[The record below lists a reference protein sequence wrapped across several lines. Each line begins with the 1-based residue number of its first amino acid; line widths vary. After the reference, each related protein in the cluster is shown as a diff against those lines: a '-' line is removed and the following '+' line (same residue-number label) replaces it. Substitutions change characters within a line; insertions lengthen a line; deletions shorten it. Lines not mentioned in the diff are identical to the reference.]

1 MKKEKT
7 IGLLELQADKVKLEG
22 DRAVLGERLQALNA
36 EREKS
41 QQQLIMI
48 AGALQAL
55 GHLIQTVDPEISLE
69 EQVEADLNLDETH
82 GPGPCLLY
90 TSPSPRD

>member
-7 IGLLELQADKVKLEG
+7 IGLLELQAEKAKLEG

-48 AGALQAL
+48 AGALQAID
-55 GHLIQTVDPEISLE
+55 HLIQSVDPEISLE
-69 EQVEADLNLDETH
+69 EEVEANLSLDEEK
-82 GPGPCLLY
+82 
-90 TSPSPRD
+90 

>member
-7 IGLLELQADKVKLEG
+7 VGLLELQKEKAKLEG
-22 DRAVLGERLQALNA
+22 DRAVQGERLQALNA

-48 AGALQAL
+48 AGALQAID
-55 GHLIQTVDPEISLE
+55 HLIQTVDPEISLE
-69 EQVEADLNLDETH
+69 EEVEANLSLDEEK
-82 GPGPCLLY
+82 
-90 TSPSPRD
+90 

>member
-7 IGLLELQADKVKLEG
+7 IGLLELQKEKAKLEG

-69 EQVEADLNLDETH
+69 EEVEANLSLDEEK
-82 GPGPCLLY
+82 
-90 TSPSPRD
+90 

>member
-7 IGLLELQADKVKLEG
+7 IGLLELQKEKAKLEG

-41 QQQLIMI
+41 SQQLTMI
-48 AGALQAL
+48 AGALQ
-55 GHLIQTVDPEISLE
+55 TVNHFIDKIDPEIDLSDE
-69 EQVEADLNLDETH
+69 EK
-82 GPGPCLLY
+82 
-90 TSPSPRD
+90 

>member
-1 MKKEKT
+1 MTKEKT
-7 IGLLELQADKVKLEG
+7 VGLLELQKEKVKLEG

-48 AGALQAL
+48 AGALQAVN
-55 GHLIQTVDPEISLE
+55 HLIGTIDPEISLE
-69 EQVEADLNLDETH
+69 EQVETELSLDEEK
-82 GPGPCLLY
+82 
-90 TSPSPRD
+90 

>member
-1 MKKEKT
+1 MKKEKS
-7 IGLLELQADKVKLEG
+7 IGSLELQAEKAKLEG
-22 DRAVLGERLQALNA
+22 DRAVNGERLQALNA

-41 QQQLIMI
+41 TQQLIMI

-82 GPGPCLLY
+82 GPGP
-90 TSPSPRD
+90 DEEK

>member
-7 IGLLELQADKVKLEG
+7 IGLLELQKEKAKLEG

-41 QQQLIMI
+41 TQQLIMI

-55 GHLIQTVDPEISLE
+55 GQLIQSVDPEISLE
-69 EQVEADLNLDETH
+69 EQVEADLNLDETINQTQ
-82 GPGPCLLY
+82 PGP
-90 TSPSPRD
+90 

>member
-7 IGLLELQADKVKLEG
+7 IGLLELQAEKAKLEG

-41 QQQLIMI
+41 SQQLIMI
-48 AGALQAL
+48 AGALQAID
-55 GHLIQTVDPEISLE
+55 HLIQTVDPEISLE
-69 EQVEADLNLDETH
+69 EEVEANLSLDEEK
-82 GPGPCLLY
+82 
-90 TSPSPRD
+90 

>member
-7 IGLLELQADKVKLEG
+7 IGLLELQKEKAKLEG

-69 EQVEADLNLDETH
+69 EQVEANLNLDETH
-82 GPGPCLLY
+82 GPGP
-90 TSPSPRD
+90 DEEK

>member
-7 IGLLELQADKVKLEG
+7 IGLLELQKEKAKLEG
-22 DRAVLGERLQALNA
+22 DRAVLGERVQALNL

-48 AGALQAL
+48 AGALQAID
-55 GHLIQTVDPEISLE
+55 HLIQSVDSEISLE
-69 EQVEADLNLDETH
+69 EEIESNLSLDKEK
-82 GPGPCLLY
+82 
-90 TSPSPRD
+90 

>member
-7 IGLLELQADKVKLEG
+7 IGLLELQKEKAKLEG

-41 QQQLIMI
+41 TQQLIMI

-55 GHLIQTVDPEISLE
+55 DQLIQTVDPEISLE

-82 GPGPCLLY
+82 GPGP
-90 TSPSPRD
+90 DEEK

>member
-1 MKKEKT
+1 MKKEKS
-7 IGLLELQADKVKLEG
+7 IGLLELQAEKAKLEG

-48 AGALQAL
+48 AGALQAID
-55 GHLIQTVDPEISLE
+55 HLIQTVDSEISLE
-69 EQVEADLNLDETH
+69 EEVEANLSLDEEK
-82 GPGPCLLY
+82 
-90 TSPSPRD
+90 

>member
-7 IGLLELQADKVKLEG
+7 VGLLELQAEKAKLEG
-22 DRAVLGERLQALNA
+22 DRAVHGERLQALNA

-48 AGALQAL
+48 AGALQAID
-55 GHLIQTVDPEISLE
+55 HLIQTVDPEISLE

-82 GPGPCLLY
+82 GPGP
-90 TSPSPRD
+90 DEEK